1 MQKRNFTNLFFLLT
15 KMSCLMLFSSL
26 YFFSGTLSCEMRE
39 GPFRSVRAASR
50 FFPPTTEKRNSNAF
64 FFFSFL
70 LPTGTG
76 NTSGPGTR
84 NHKKEQ
90 PKMGTH
96 KGYTKIPRTKEHE
109 NEKKEHTHKTGGLF
123 SVFVESLKTYT
134 TPRYKSRIK
143 YIARINTWSTFFSSI
158 PKDMPT
164 KKWQKRTRK
173 QLSHIQKHVTQYT
186 QQRSY
191 LFFFKGGTKIF
202 FIYEKTTM
210 MPANMF
216 RPSERKKS
224 NGQRT
229 ENQSREYVNKKLLF

>member
-50 FFPPTTEKRNSNAF
+50 FFPPTTEKRNSNVFFLLF
-64 FFFSFL
+64 FFVANRDWEHVRAGHTK
-70 LPTGTG
+70 PQKRTTQNG
-76 NTSGPGTR
+76 NTQR
-84 NHKKEQ
+84 IHKKSHEQ
-90 PKMGTH
+90 KS
-96 KGYTKIPRTKEHE
+96 TKTK
-109 NEKKEHTHKTGGLF
+109 KKNTHKTGGLF

-164 KKWQKRTRK
+164 KK
-173 QLSHIQKHVTQYT
+173 
-186 QQRSY
+186 
-191 LFFFKGGTKIF
+191 
-202 FIYEKTTM
+202 
-210 MPANMF
+210 
-216 RPSERKKS
+216 
-224 NGQRT
+224 
-229 ENQSREYVNKKLLF
+229 

>member
-1 MQKRNFTNLFFLLT
+1 
-15 KMSCLMLFSSL
+15 MLFSSL

-109 NEKKEHTHKTGGLF
+109 NEKKRTHTQNGWPFFCLRGKLKDIHNSEVQKPNKIY
-123 SVFVESLKTYT
+123 SSNQHVVHVFFIDPQGHANQKMTKKNTKATVTHPETRHAIYT
-134 TPRYKSRIK
+134 TTLVSFLFQRR
-143 YIARINTWSTFFSSI
+143 N
-158 PKDMPT
+158 KD
-164 KKWQKRTRK
+164 
-173 QLSHIQKHVTQYT
+173 
-186 QQRSY
+186 
-191 LFFFKGGTKIF
+191 F